1 MKSAMRRS
9 VLSSLVCAAMAA
21 GLTMIAPLAHAS
33 KDKPEIGFCIDDLRV
48 ERWSRDRDYFVAAAT
63 KLGAK
68 VSVQSADASEARQI
82 SQIENLI
89 SRGVDVI
96 VIVPFNSKTL
106 GNVVAEAHKAGIKV
120 VSYDRLILDADV
132 DAYISFDNE
141 KVGELQAQG
150 VYNAQ
155 PKGNYFLL
163 GGAPTDNNAKMLREG
178 QLKVL
183 KPAID
188 RGDVKIV
195 GQQWVPEWSA
205 ATALRITE
213 DALTANNNKI
223 DAIVASNDG
232 TAGGAIQA
240 LAAQKM
246 AGKVPVSGQD
256 ADLAAV
262 KRVIAGTQTMTV
274 YKPLK
279 LIAGEAAKLAVD
291 LAKGDKPSYNA
302 KYDNGKKQVDT
313 VLLQPTL
320 LTKSNVDVV
329 IKDGF
334 YTQAQ
339 LAGN

>member
-9 VLSSLVCAAMAA
+9 VLSSLVCAALAT
-21 GLTMIAPLAHAS
+21 GLTMLAPLAHAS

-178 QLKVL
+178 QMKIL

-279 LIAGEAAKLAVD
+279 LIAGEAAQLAVN
-291 LAKGDKPSYNA
+291 LAKGDKPAFNA

>member
-1 MKSAMRRS
+1 MKSVMRRS
-9 VLSSLVCAAMAA
+9 VLSTLVGGAMFASFA
-21 GLTMIAPLAHAS
+21 MMSPLAHAS

-68 VSVQSADASEARQI
+68 VSVQSADANEARQI

-120 VSYDRLILDADV
+120 ISYDRLILDADV

-141 KVGELQAQG
+141 KVGEMQAQG
-150 VYNAQ
+150 VFNAQ
-155 PKGNYFLL
+155 PKGNYFML
-163 GGAPTDNNAKMLREG
+163 GGAPTDNNAKMLRAG
-178 QLKVL
+178 QMKILQ
-183 KPAID
+183 PAID
-188 RGDVKIV
+188 RGDIKIV

-213 DALTANNNKI
+213 DALTANDNKI

-240 LAAQKM
+240 LNAQKM

-262 KRVIAGTQTMTV
+262 KRLVSGTQTMTV

-279 LIAGEAAKLAVD
+279 LIASEAAKLAVD
-291 LAKGDKPSYNA
+291 LAKGDKPAYNA
-302 KYDNGKKQVDT
+302 QYDNGKKQVDT

>member
-1 MKSAMRRS
+1 
-9 VLSSLVCAAMAA
+9 
-21 GLTMIAPLAHAS
+21 
-33 KDKPEIGFCIDDLRV
+33 
-48 ERWSRDRDYFVAAAT
+48 
-63 KLGAK
+63 
-68 VSVQSADASEARQI
+68 
-82 SQIENLI
+82 
-89 SRGVDVI
+89 
-96 VIVPFNSKTL
+96 
-106 GNVVAEAHKAGIKV
+106 
-120 VSYDRLILDADV
+120 
-132 DAYISFDNE
+132 
-141 KVGELQAQG
+141 
-150 VYNAQ
+150 
-155 PKGNYFLL
+155 
-163 GGAPTDNNAKMLREG
+163 MLREG
-178 QLKVL
+178 QMKVL
-183 KPAID
+183 KPAVD
-188 RGDVKIV
+188 RGDIKIV

-205 ATALRITE
+205 STALRITE

-240 LAAQKM
+240 LAAQKL

-262 KRVIAGTQTMTV
+262 KRLVAGTQTMTV

-279 LIAGEAAKLAVD
+279 LIAGDAAKLAVD
-291 LAKGDKPSYNA
+291 LAKGDKPAFNA

-334 YTQAQ
+334 YSQAQ

>member
-1 MKSAMRRS
+1 MKSSIRRS
-9 VLSSLVCAAMAA
+9 VLSSLVCAVMCA
-21 GLTMIAPLAHAS
+21 GFSMVAPLAHAS

-63 KLGAK
+63 QLGAK

-163 GGAPTDNNAKMLREG
+163 GGAPTDNNAKMLRQG
-178 QLKVL
+178 QMKVL
-183 KPAID
+183 KPAVD
-188 RGDVKIV
+188 RGDIKIV

-205 ATALRITE
+205 STALRITE

-240 LAAQKM
+240 LAAQKL

-262 KRVIAGTQTMTV
+262 KRLVAGTQTMTV

-279 LIAGEAAKLAVD
+279 LIAGNAAKLAVD
-291 LAKGDKPSYNA
+291 LAKGDKPAFNA

-334 YTQAQ
+334 YSQAQ

>member
-1 MKSAMRRS
+1 MKSNQRRC
-9 VLSSLVCAAMAA
+9 VLRAAFCGAVLASLSMA
-21 GLTMIAPLAHAS
+21 APLAHAS
-33 KDKPEIGFCIDDLRV
+33 KAHPEIGFCIDDLRV
-48 ERWSRDRDYFVAAAT
+48 ERWSRDRDYFVAAAE

-68 VSVQSADASEARQI
+68 VSVQSADASEQRQI

-96 VIVPFNSKTL
+96 VIVPFNSKALT
-106 GNVVAEAHKAGIKV
+106 NVVAEAKKAGIKV

-150 VYNAQ
+150 VYSVR

-163 GGAPTDNNAKMLREG
+163 GGAPTDNNAKMLRQG

-183 KPAID
+183 QPAID
-188 RGDVKIV
+188 RGDIKVV
-195 GQQWVPEWSA
+195 GSQWVPEWSA
-205 ATALRITE
+205 SAALGIVE
-213 DALTANNNKI
+213 NALTANNNKI
-223 DAIVASNDG
+223 DAVVASNDG

-240 LAAQKM
+240 LAAQKL

-279 LIAGEAAKLAVD
+279 LIASEAAQLAVS
-291 LAKGDKPSYNA
+291 LAKGEKPKFNA
-302 KYDNGKKQVDT
+302 QYDNGKKKVDT
-313 VLLQPTL
+313 VLLQPTP
-320 LTKSNVDVV
+320 LTKDNVSLVV
-329 IKDGF
+329 KDGF

-339 LAGN
+339 IGGQ

>member
-1 MKSAMRRS
+1 MKSNQRRC
-9 VLSSLVCAAMAA
+9 VLRAAFCGAVLASLSMA
-21 GLTMIAPLAHAS
+21 APLAHAS
-33 KDKPEIGFCIDDLRV
+33 KAHPEIGFCIDDLRV
-48 ERWSRDRDYFVAAAT
+48 ERWSRDRDYFVAAAE

-68 VSVQSADASEARQI
+68 VSVQSADASEQRQI

-96 VIVPFNSKTL
+96 VIVPFNSKALT
-106 GNVVAEAHKAGIKV
+106 NVVAEAKKAGIKV

-150 VYNAQ
+150 VYSVR

-163 GGAPTDNNAKMLREG
+163 GGAPTDNNAKMLRQG

-183 KPAID
+183 QPAID
-188 RGDVKIV
+188 RGDIKVV
-195 GQQWVPEWSA
+195 GSQWVPEWSA
-205 ATALRITE
+205 SAALGIVE
-213 DALTANNNKI
+213 NALTANNNKI
-223 DAIVASNDG
+223 DAVVASNDG

-240 LAAQKM
+240 LAAQKL

-262 KRVIAGTQTMTV
+262 KRVVAGTQTMTV

-279 LIAGEAAKLAVD
+279 LIASEAAQLAVS
-291 LAKGDKPSYNA
+291 LAKGEKPKFNA
-302 KYDNGKKQVDT
+302 QYDNGKKKVDT
-313 VLLQPTL
+313 VLLQPTP
-320 LTKSNVDVV
+320 LTKDNVSLVV
-329 IKDGF
+329 KDGF

-339 LAGN
+339 IGGQ

>member
-1 MKSAMRRS
+1 
-9 VLSSLVCAAMAA
+9 
-21 GLTMIAPLAHAS
+21 
-33 KDKPEIGFCIDDLRV
+33 
-48 ERWSRDRDYFVAAAT
+48 
-63 KLGAK
+63 
-68 VSVQSADASEARQI
+68 
-82 SQIENLI
+82 
-89 SRGVDVI
+89 VDVI

-106 GNVVAEAHKAGIKV
+106 GNVVAEAKKAGIKV

-178 QLKVL
+178 QLKIL
-183 KPAID
+183 KPAMD
-188 RGDVKIV
+188 KGDIKVV

-205 ATALRITE
+205 STALRIVE

-240 LAAQKM
+240 LAAQHM

-279 LIAGEAAKLAVD
+279 LIAGEAAKLSVA
-291 LAKGDKPSYNA
+291 LAKGEKPAYNSQ
-302 KYDNGKKQVDT
+302 YDNGKKKVDT

-329 IKDGF
+329 VKDGF

-339 LAGN
+339 LASQ

>member
-1 MKSAMRRS
+1 MKTVTRRT
-9 VLSSLVCAAMAA
+9 VLNALAGTAALAA
-21 GLTMIAPLAHAS
+21 LALCAPLAHAS

-68 VSVQSADASEARQI
+68 VSVQSADSSEERQI

-106 GNVVAEAHKAGIKV
+106 GNVVAEARKAGIKV

-150 VYNAQ
+150 VYDAK

-178 QLKVL
+178 QMKVL
-183 KPAID
+183 KPAVD
-188 RGDVKIV
+188 RGDIKIV

-205 ATALRITE
+205 STALRIVE

-240 LAAQKM
+240 LATQHL

-279 LIAGEAAKLAVD
+279 LIASEAAKLAVD
-291 LAKGDKPSYNA
+291 LAKGTKPAFNA
-302 KYDNGKKQVDT
+302 QYDNGRKKVDT

-320 LTKSNVDVV
+320 LTKRNVDIVV
-329 IKDGF
+329 KDGF

-339 LAGN
+339 LASQ

>member
-1 MKSAMRRS
+1 MKSTMRRK
-9 VLSSLVCAAMAA
+9 VLSSLVCT
-21 GLTMIAPLAHAS
+21 TMFASLSMVSSLAHAS

-120 VSYDRLILDADV
+120 VSYDRLILGADV

-141 KVGELQAQG
+141 KVGEMQAQG
-150 VYNAQ
+150 VFGAQ

-178 QLKVL
+178 QLKIL

-240 LAAQKM
+240 LAAQKL

-262 KRVIAGTQTMTV
+262 KRLVAGTQTMTV

-279 LIAGEAAKLAVD
+279 LIAGEAAQLAVD
-291 LAKGDKPSYNA
+291 LAKGQAPKYNA

-320 LTKSNVDVV
+320 LTKDNVDVV

>member
-9 VLSSLVCAAMAA
+9 VLSTLVCAAMAA

-63 KLGAK
+63 ALGAK

-178 QLKVL
+178 QMKVL

-205 ATALRITE
+205 STALRIME

-223 DAIVASNDG
+223 DAVVASNDG

-240 LAAQKM
+240 LAAQHL

-262 KRVIAGTQTMTV
+262 KRVVAGTQTMTV

-279 LIAGEAAKLAVD
+279 LIAGEAAKLAVN
-291 LAKGDKPSYNA
+291 LAKGDKPAYNA
-302 KYDNGKKQVDT
+302 KYDNGRKQVDT

-320 LTKSNVDVV
+320 LTKSNVDIV

-334 YTQAQ
+334 YTQSQ

>member
-1 MKSAMRRS
+1 M
-9 VLSSLVCAAMAA
+9 
-21 GLTMIAPLAHAS
+21 
-33 KDKPEIGFCIDDLRV
+33 
-48 ERWSRDRDYFVAAAT
+48 
-63 KLGAK
+63 
-68 VSVQSADASEARQI
+68 
-82 SQIENLI
+82 
-89 SRGVDVI
+89 
-96 VIVPFNSKTL
+96 
-106 GNVVAEAHKAGIKV
+106 
-120 VSYDRLILDADV
+120 
-132 DAYISFDNE
+132 
-141 KVGELQAQG
+141 
-150 VYNAQ
+150 
-155 PKGNYFLL
+155 L

-178 QLKVL
+178 QLKIL

-188 RGDVKIV
+188 RGDIKIV

-240 LAAQKM
+240 LAAQHLS
-246 AGKVPVSGQD
+246 GKVPISGQD

-262 KRVIAGTQTMTV
+262 KRVVDGTQTMTV

-291 LAKGDKPSYNA
+291 LAKGQQPAYNA
-302 KYDNGKKQVDT
+302 KYDNGMKQVNT

-320 LTKSNVDVV
+320 LTKSNVDTVV
-329 IKDGF
+329 KDGF

>member
-1 MKSAMRRS
+1 MAFAKRRS
-9 VLSSLVCAAMAA
+9 VLGSLVA
-21 GLTMIAPLAHAS
+21 GAVLASITLAAPLAHAS
-33 KDKPEIGFCIDDLRV
+33 KDHPVIGFCIDDLRV
-48 ERWSRDRDYFVAAAT
+48 ERWSRDRDYFVAAAQ
-63 KLGAK
+63 KLGAT
-68 VSVQSADASEARQI
+68 VSVQSADASEERQI

-106 GNVVAEAHKAGIKV
+106 GNVVAEAKKAGIKV

-141 KVGELQAQG
+141 KVGELQAKG
-150 VYNAQ
+150 VYDAQ

-178 QLKVL
+178 QMKVL

-188 RGDVKIV
+188 RGDIKVV
-195 GQQWVPEWSA
+195 GQQSVPEWSA
-205 ATALRITE
+205 ATAMRIVE

-240 LAAQKM
+240 LAAQKL
-246 AGKVPVSGQD
+246 AGKVPISGQD

-262 KRVIAGTQTMTV
+262 KRVMAGTQTMTV
-274 YKPLK
+274 YKPIK
-279 LIAGEAAKLAVD
+279 LIATEAAQLSVD
-291 LAKGDKPSYNA
+291 LAKGKKPAFNA
-302 KYDNGKKQVDT
+302 QYDNGKKKVDT
-313 VLLQPTL
+313 VLLQPIV
-320 LTKSNVDVV
+320 LTKKNVDVV
-329 IKDGF
+329 VKDGF

-339 LAGN
+339 LSSQ